1 MTDTSAQT
9 QTFTSTLPT
18 GSARFLAEVLD
29 HALSHGRRTP
39 KDFIR
44 HFPASAI
51 MESLDGVPQVR
62 AIFLTVLVG
71 VRDKTAM
78 RTSASDAG
86 RLLQAALEEDDC
98 DAESIVDVFNPDDRI
113 RYLDARK
120 VWLFLTEGDFW
131 KVSRSKDSAAHKV
144 AQAHIAYMLD
154 RALAHDLVSH
164 ADVFEG
170 ITLDVLAEKLPR
182 SELAKILKKALTLGR
197 ETQPFVDR
205 DLHSAVP
212 SAVLAD
218 HIALPQIMDG
228 VVVPM
233 ARAAGFV
240 DKPADGK
247 VVEVSGENFPS
258 WSAGADTPLRQSAT
272 PNGDGSAVPPA
283 EIPIPREGL
292 S

>member
-1 MTDTSAQT
+1 MTDQTAQT

-29 HALSHGRRTP
+29 HSLSHGRRTP

-44 HFPASAI
+44 HFTPGTI
-51 MESLDGVPQVR
+51 MEALDGVPQVR

-71 VRDKTAM
+71 VRDKTAL

-113 RYLDARK
+113 RYLDGRK
-120 VWLFLTEGDFW
+120 VWSFLMEGDFW
-131 KVSRSKDSAAHKV
+131 KVSRSKDSAAHKT

-154 RALAHDLVSH
+154 RALAHELITH

-182 SELAKILKKALTLGR
+182 SELAKVLKRALGQGR
-197 ETQPFVDR
+197 EAQPFLDR
-205 DLHSAVP
+205 DLHTAVP

-218 HIALPQIMDG
+218 HIALPQIMEG
-228 VVVPM
+228 VIVPM
-233 ARAAGFV
+233 ARAAGLV
-240 DKPADGK
+240 DKPSEKHEQSSDA
-247 VVEVSGENFPS
+247 FPS
-258 WSAGADTPLRQSAT
+258 WSAASGEGLRPSAT
-272 PNGDGSAVPPA
+272 PANGEGTSGPPG
-283 EIPIPREGL
+283 ELPREGL

>member
-18 GSARFLAEVLD
+18 GTARFLAEVLD

-44 HFPASAI
+44 HFPPSVI

-78 RTSASDAG
+78 RTSSSDAG

-113 RYLDARK
+113 RYLDARR
-120 VWLFLTEGDFW
+120 VWSFMMEGDFW
-131 KVSRSKDSAAHKV
+131 KVSRSKDSGAHKV

-154 RALAHDLVSH
+154 RALAHDLISH

-182 SELAKILKKALTLGR
+182 SELAKVLKKALTLGR

-218 HIALPQIMDG
+218 HIALPQIMEG
-228 VVVPM
+228 VIVPM
-233 ARAAGFV
+233 ARTAGFL
-240 DKPADGK
+240 DKPGEK
-247 VVEVSGENFPS
+247 VVEVAGESFPS

-272 PNGDGSAVPPA
+272 PNGDASAAPPA
-283 EIPIPREGL
+283 EIPREGL

>member
-1 MTDTSAQT
+1 MTQSITE
-9 QTFTSTLPT
+9 QTFTISSLPT
-18 GSARFLAEVLD
+18 GSQRFLAEVLD
-29 HALSHGRRTP
+29 HALAHGRRTP

-44 HFPASAI
+44 HFSPDVI
-51 MESLDGVPQVR
+51 MMALDEAPQVR

-71 VRDKTAM
+71 VRDKTAL
-78 RTSASDAG
+78 RTSSQDAG

-120 VWLFLTEGDFW
+120 VWTFLMEGDFW
-131 KVSRSKDSAAHKV
+131 KVSRSKDGAAHKV
-144 AQAHIAYMLD
+144 AQAHIAFMLD
-154 RALAHDLVSH
+154 RGLAHDLITH

-182 SELAKILKKALTLGR
+182 SEMAKVLKKALAVGR
-197 ETQPFVDR
+197 EGQPFLDR

-218 HIALPQIMDG
+218 HIALPQLMDG

-240 DKPADGK
+240 DKSSEALN
-247 VVEVSGENFPS
+247 EALSS
-258 WSAGADTPLRQSAT
+258 WSVAPENRSMAPDANGEAAT
-272 PNGDGSAVPPA
+272 
-283 EIPIPREGL
+283 REGL
-292 S
+292 L